1 MNLPEADFRVGI
13 IGVGDFTPMKPN
25 TKMTPDIPDDRNP
38 ANMGRS
44 GSSYG
49 DKPIKNEVKPKTIVV
64 ESKKAVEVAKPVM
77 DALTTPRLTPPL
89 SHSQAIEAVVSNVEP
104 SNQPDAKETL
114 DQRKQRLTLDM
125 MKCLKEAFV
134 VGRSSAGV
142 INLAYD
148 SIIEARSSGLS
159 LEELTEKVNESGVKI
174 SKKVLSDALYR
185 IRGRRR
191 SEAKEGSR
199 AEPKTPEE
207 IMVEQ
212 ASSRLESMKR
222 ASKSLSEIIHKMSRT
237 VREATASKGASI
249 KEDDKR
255 VVLLRNLV
263 GAGIL
268 SGEVRDAIESILDEV
283 CDQ

>member
-1 MNLPEADFRVGI
+1 MSLHENDFRVGV

-49 DKPIKNEVKPKTIVV
+49 DKPMKHEVKPKSIIT
-64 ESKKAVEVAKPVM
+64 ESKKPMRDVS
-77 DALTTPRLTPPL
+77 TPP
-89 SHSQAIEAVVSNVEP
+89 VSPVIKVDVLNVAPELL
-104 SNQPDAKETL
+104 PDGKETF

-125 MKCLKEAFV
+125 MKCLKEAFA
-134 VGRSSAGV
+134 VGKSSAGV

-148 SIIEARSSGLS
+148 SIIEARSAGLS

-185 IRGRRR
+185 IRGRRS

-199 AEPKTPEE
+199 VEPKTPEE

-212 ASSRLESMKR
+212 ASFRLESMKR
-222 ASKSLSEIIHKMSRT
+222 ASKGLAEIIDKMSRT
-237 VREATASKGASI
+237 VREATASKGTGI

-268 SGEVRDAIESILDEV
+268 SGEVKDAIESILDEV
-283 CDQ
+283 CD